1 MNEASSTF
9 DRATSPATP
18 SAISSPALED
28 GASQLGSPGGPTTV
42 PCGPARVRASR
53 SVSPAPAADPPTSG
67 TYGPTCFASSVPA
80 GPLSSWESRLRQRLA
95 RIGST
100 ECSLTWKA
108 SATPAGRSLSRLV
121 PSTRPTGETA
131 SGLWPTPQT
140 ADAKTGSIGW
150 EAASERHAANGVHKQ
165 MGLRDLVPRTAA
177 ALWPTATAKL
187 GDPKRGM
194 PTAEHGLRR
203 FEEGRRNLDDA
214 VAMTALWPTPTSLAP
229 ARGGQNEAGNSA
241 GLVAIREIALW
252 STPRA
257 SDGAKGGPNMSFGAG
272 GTPLPAQ
279 AASSAPMEKPGGSLN
294 PAFVA
299 WLMGFPQ
306 VWLECAPMPSKN
318 AGRKKAQKVIT
329 AMLRCEQCSSETD
342 LQRHHKD
349 RDTENNDPQ
358 NLAILCR
365 TCHAAE
371 HMTDGTWGTGP
382 TPPVE
387 CAICGEMFIPKDHP
401 GRAMICSSVCLAELG
416 RRAARKRWHG
426 EEISLY
432 SRQEF
437 LAASGNSERSETRS
451 SRKSRR
457 KSSPPTLAEIL
468 ADLL

>member
-100 ECSLTWKA
+100 ECLLTWKA
-108 SATPAGRSLSRLV
+108 SVTPAGRSLSRLV
-121 PSTRPTGETA
+121 PSTRPTGEIA

-177 ALWPTATAKL
+177 ALWPTPAVSDATGGKMPPEGTTLQGARPDGGKAQVGLSYAAKS
-187 GDPKRGM
+187 
-194 PTAEHGLRR
+194 
-203 FEEGRRNLDDA
+203 
-214 VAMTALWPTPTSLAP
+214 LWPTPTAQDHS
-229 ARGGQNEAGNSA
+229 RGQGTIRPHDTGIPLPQR
-241 GLVAIREIALW
+241 VAQALW
-252 STPRA
+252 PTLTSRDRK
-257 SDGAKGGPNMSFGAG
+257 DGSSV
-272 GTPLPAQ
+272 GTVPVNGLLGRQ
-279 AASSAPMEKPGGSLN
+279 VWGSEAPTEKPGALN
-294 PAFVA
+294 PAFVC
-299 WLMGFPQ
+299 WLMGFPPE
-306 VWLECAPMPSKN
+306 WESCAP
-318 AGRKKAQKVIT
+318 T
-329 AMLRCEQCSSETD
+329 AM
-342 LQRHHKD
+342 
-349 RDTENNDPQ
+349 P
-358 NLAILCR
+358 
-365 TCHAAE
+365 
-371 HMTDGTWGTGP
+371 
-382 TPPVE
+382 
-387 CAICGEMFIPKDHP
+387 
-401 GRAMICSSVCLAELG
+401 
-416 RRAARKRWHG
+416 
-426 EEISLY
+426 
-432 SRQEF
+432 
-437 LAASGNSERSETRS
+437 S

-457 KSSPPTLAEIL
+457 KSSAPTLAEIL